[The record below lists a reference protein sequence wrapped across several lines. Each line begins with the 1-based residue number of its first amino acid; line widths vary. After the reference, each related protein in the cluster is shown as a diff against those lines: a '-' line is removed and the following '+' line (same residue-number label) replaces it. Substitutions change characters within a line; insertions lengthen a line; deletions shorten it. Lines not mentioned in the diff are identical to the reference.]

1 MKKSLPIDLAIVNC
15 INQEEAIKTL
25 DFCNRFFNFNNSFLF
40 SNLNPYK
47 NENTFIE
54 IEKIKNIS
62 EYNNFML
69 KIGDFIQ
76 SDFLLVVQDD
86 GHFVNPNNWTD
97 DFLYYDYIGAPW
109 PNSSRWNKRWK
120 GSNRDLII
128 SNLKDNRVGNG
139 GFSLRSKKFLEYSSE
154 FNSCEEYAEDIFL
167 CVLNYQKALKKDIK
181 FAPFELA
188 LKFSYEVPLTGLR
201 KNKEKKNENFNKDDH
216 FGWHGKR
223 FKNSEELLKLKYSES

>member
-109 PNSSRWNKRWK
+109 PNSFKWNKRWK

-201 KNKEKKNENFNKDDH
+201 KNKEKKNENFNQDDH

-223 FKNSEELLKLKYSES
+223 FKNSEELLKLMYSES